1 MSSLRGVGATRS
13 AGEEMKKSSAS
24 GVGVEAYRGGIRKG
38 ELLLWLVEGGMHAS
52 EALYFIQLRRSLSP
66 NLRARAGAPVNPL
79 LAPAGAHASGA
90 SRAIWPRSSKS

>member
-1 MSSLRGVGATRS
+1 
-13 AGEEMKKSSAS
+13 
-24 GVGVEAYRGGIRKG
+24 
-38 ELLLWLVEGGMHAS
+38 MHAS
-52 EALYFIQLRRSLSP
+52 EVLYFIQLRRSLSP